1 MSDPRSVYRAAFER
15 WGVEA
20 QLRMAVEECAELS
33 EAICHYFRG
42 RCTRQTLAE
51 EVADVE
57 IMMEQLRA
65 IIGEDLVSE
74 VKNKKLK
81 RLEERL
87 SEEER

>member
-1 MSDPRSVYRAAFER
+1 MRDKKDLFGAALAR
-15 WGVEA
+15 WGIDA
-20 QLRMAVEECAELS
+20 QLRMAIEECAELS

>member
-20 QLRMAVEECAELS
+20 QLRMAVEECAELTA
-33 EAICHYFRG
+33 EICHYFRG
-42 RCTRQTLAE
+42 RCTRRALAE

-65 IIGEDLVSE
+65 LVGDDLVSE
-74 VKNKKLK
+74 IKRQKLK

-87 SEEER
+87 SGEER